1 MTNLIIKNSNTNSV
15 FLDNEQAL
23 LDLLDKKTDG
33 VLVATN
39 HAQETF
45 SVVYDRTDE
54 IWLLCSPS
62 QIFYLKFES
71 LVQKHK
77 LHLFDSSQ
85 MSDIIGDLEYQ

>member
-1 MTNLIIKNSNTNSV
+1 MTNLIIKNANTNSV

-23 LDLLDKKTDG
+23 LDLLDKKIDG

-39 HAQETF
+39 RAKDTF
-45 SVVYDRTDE
+45 SVAYDRTDE

-62 QIFYLKFES
+62 QIFYLKFEN
-71 LVQKHK
+71 LVRTHK

-85 MSDIIGDLEYQ
+85 MFDIIGDLEHQ

>member
-45 SVVYDRTDE
+45 SVAYDKTDE

-62 QIFYLKFES
+62 QIFYLTFES

-85 MSDIIGDLEYQ
+85 LFDIIGDLEHQ